1 MPNRSNP
8 SRKDNSASNKES
20 RLTKEEMLKEQIA
33 QQTKQIYKLYERI
46 EELNEILKGRN
57 RKQQENL
64 QECNS

>member
-1 MPNRSNP
+1 
-8 SRKDNSASNKES
+8 
-20 RLTKEEMLKEQIA
+20 MLKEQIA

-57 RKQQENL
+57 REQQENI

>member
-1 MPNRSNP
+1 MT
-8 SRKDNSASNKES
+8 EV
-20 RLTKEEMLKEQIA
+20 EMLKEQIA

-46 EELNEILKGRN
+46 EELNEILKERN